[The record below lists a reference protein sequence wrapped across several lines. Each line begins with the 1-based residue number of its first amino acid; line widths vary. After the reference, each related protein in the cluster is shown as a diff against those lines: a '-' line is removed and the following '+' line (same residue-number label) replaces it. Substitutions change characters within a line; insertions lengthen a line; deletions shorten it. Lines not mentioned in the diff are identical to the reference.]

1 MYVCMCVLAHVL
13 VCMPECVHV
22 HVCLLVC
29 AYVCLCVCVCVCMS
43 VCCRE
48 PQGVLACCTPVPPL
62 LQQHLTEVHQLV
74 VDALKVPYVANVSQ

>member
-1 MYVCMCVLAHVL
+1 
-13 VCMPECVHV
+13 
-22 HVCLLVC
+22 
-29 AYVCLCVCVCVCMS
+29 MS

-74 VDALKVPYVANVSQ
+74 VDALKVPYVANVSQRVGVGLGGRGGTLGK